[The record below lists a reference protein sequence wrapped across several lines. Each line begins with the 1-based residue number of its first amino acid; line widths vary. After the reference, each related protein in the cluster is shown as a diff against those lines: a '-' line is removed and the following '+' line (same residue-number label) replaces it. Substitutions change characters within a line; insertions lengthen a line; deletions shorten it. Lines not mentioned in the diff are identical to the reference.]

1 MPPGWLVNLAEG
13 NAYYDGERLVTEA
26 WDDLAGD
33 PQKTKVLTQAY
44 NRILYDDR
52 FTIPAAPTPAE
63 LVILKKAQCEM
74 AYYLCVHL
82 ADEDRRKGIQ
92 VQATKQAGIVKEAY
106 VEDMLEDLPVPPFV
120 LVLLAPFVTG
130 KHLLVTDIDRD
141 EDKSVSD
148 PSVID
153 IPE

>member
-13 NAYYDGERLVTEA
+13 AAYFTAERLETEA
-26 WDDLAGD
+26 WDNLPGAVE
-33 PQKTKVLTQAY
+33 QTKVLTQAY

-52 FTIPAAPTPAE
+52 FNIPAVPTPAD

-74 AYYLCVHL
+74 AYYLCIHI

-92 VQATKQAGIVKEAY
+92 VQGTIQAGIVKETY
-106 VEDMLEDLPVPPFV
+106 DREMLEKLPVPPFV
-120 LVLLAPFVTG
+120 LVLLAPFAIAA
-130 KHLLVTDIDRD
+130 HLLITDIDRD
-141 EDKSVSD
+141 EDKAVSD